1 MAEVAPA
8 EQRAAAADAP
18 GHDPAATD
26 AVKEDKNQAAVLSDP
41 KAFVDRIA
49 SFFNQPQ
56 LSDVNVEV
64 GIPMRVVIGFEYCA
78 YADLKLYCC

>member
-8 EQRAAAADAP
+8 EQRAAADAP
-18 GHDPAATD
+18 GHDPSATD
-26 AVKEDKNQAAVLSDP
+26 AVKEDTNQAAVLSDP

-64 GIPMRVVIGFEYCA
+64 GNRHTNASGYGI
-78 YADLKLYCC
+78 